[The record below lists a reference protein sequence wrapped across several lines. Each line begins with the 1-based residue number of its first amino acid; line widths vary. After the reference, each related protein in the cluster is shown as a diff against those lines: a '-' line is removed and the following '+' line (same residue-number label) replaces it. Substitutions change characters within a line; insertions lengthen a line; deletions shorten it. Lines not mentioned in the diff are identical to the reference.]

1 MIKGFFFLMYVQSLV
16 DQFKFL
22 GASCVNPLHSPLHSS
37 LHFYVAPTEVSRTYS
52 IAGYVT
58 AADQPG
64 LGWDYTVSSL
74 FEICKFPLES
84 RLLAQRH

>member
-16 DQFKFL
+16 DQFKFS
-22 GASCVNPLHSPLHSS
+22 GASCVTPLHTPLHSS

-64 LGWDYTVSSL
+64 LGWAGITR
-74 FEICKFPLES
+74 F
-84 RLLAQRH
+84 RLCSKSVNSHWHLDF